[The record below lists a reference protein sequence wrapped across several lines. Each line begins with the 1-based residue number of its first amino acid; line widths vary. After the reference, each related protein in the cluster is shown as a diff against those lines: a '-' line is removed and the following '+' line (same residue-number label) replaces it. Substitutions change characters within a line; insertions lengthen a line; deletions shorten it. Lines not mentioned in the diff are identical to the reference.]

1 MIREWFEQT
10 QLFVTISKLR
20 NGRKPNGGNPGNPQ
34 NDCSMTDDEAMR
46 VGGDKERTHDNRDL
60 PPSG

>member
-20 NGRKPNGGNPGNPQ
+20 NGNKPNGGNPGNPQ
-34 NDCSMTDDEAMR
+34 DDCSMMDEAMR
-46 VGGDKERTHDNRDL
+46 EGGDKERTYANRDL